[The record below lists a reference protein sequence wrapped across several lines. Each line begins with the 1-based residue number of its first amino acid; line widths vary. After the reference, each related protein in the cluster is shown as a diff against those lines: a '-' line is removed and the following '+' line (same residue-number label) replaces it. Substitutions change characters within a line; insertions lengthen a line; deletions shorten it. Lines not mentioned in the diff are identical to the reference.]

1 MKSTGLFFR
10 VLLAYGVAVQLAGVV
25 GCGGNTPIPSLTLST
40 VPTVPTV
47 PIVPPASPAVGPI
60 IPKPSLLVGDDA
72 NEPYIF
78 VFPPTATGSPAPT
91 TVINNARNV
100 STDGAGNIY
109 VVSGDGFIQ
118 EYLAGQPLGTPAR
131 SIPLP
136 AGTDAVKVVKSVS
149 PTGEIFVADAKGV
162 SVFSATANGND
173 QPVRYI
179 MGNSQPDGGPATA
192 INPRYALAVDGADNL
207 YMSNNS
213 ATPIVVF
220 GSTATGTVIPVRA
233 LGGSLTML
241 FGKTFDV
248 YGMAI
253 DSIGNL
259 YVNCN
264 CQRGPAILEFSP
276 TANGNV
282 APIRTISGALTL
294 VYGGGIAVDATGNIY
309 HSTTTNY
316 VTQSVMK
323 YSPTATGNVA
333 PDSILTVGPWTGYD
347 QSIAV
352 Y

>member
-1 MKSTGLFFR
+1 MRSTVLLFR
-10 VLLAYGVAVQLAGVV
+10 VLLGFGVAALLVGVV
-25 GCGGNTPIPSLTLST
+25 GCGGNTPIPSLTL
-40 VPTVPTV
+40 PTAPTV
-47 PIVPPASPAVGPI
+47 PIVPPTSPAVGPI

-72 NEPYIF
+72 NDPYIF
-78 VFPPTATGSPAPT
+78 VFPPNATGSPAPT

-118 EYLAGQPLGTPAR
+118 EYLAGRPIDTPAR

-173 QPVRYI
+173 QPARYI
-179 MGNSQPDGGPATA
+179 MGNSQPDGGQATT
-192 INPRYALAVDGADNL
+192 IDPGYALAVDGADNL

-213 ATPIVVF
+213 PTPIVVF
-220 GSTATGTVIPVRA
+220 GSTATGTAVPVRA

-241 FGKTFDV
+241 SGRLFDV

-253 DSIGNL
+253 DNAGNL
-259 YVNCN
+259 YVNCY
-264 CQRGPAILEFSP
+264 CQGAPAILEFDP

-294 VYGGGIAVDATGNIY
+294 VYIGGIAVDATGNIY

-323 YSPTATGNVA
+323 YSPAASGNVA
-333 PDSILTVGPWTGYD
+333 PDSVLTVGPWTGYD